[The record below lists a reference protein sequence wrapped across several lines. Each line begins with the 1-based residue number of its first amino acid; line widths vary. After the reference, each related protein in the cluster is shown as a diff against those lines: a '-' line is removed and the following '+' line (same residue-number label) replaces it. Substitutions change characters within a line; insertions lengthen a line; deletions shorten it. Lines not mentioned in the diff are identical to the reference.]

1 MSVLDGKRWNRHLF
15 RLGSI
20 GELSWSQEQLI
31 PDSEMAIKGGS
42 SAGVIGTARAQWE
55 LRRRNTTRHD

>member
-42 SAGVIGTARAQWE
+42 SAGVIGTARAQ
-55 LRRRNTTRHD
+55 